1 MWRVETYFHMTVK
14 LIFTVIIIMINS
26 ITTESPMGVTTRPVL
41 LETQYTHWLKKGVT
55 AWKLRVRFHLVRIF
69 RAPCLRDRVS
79 SDLGELFQGGGAR
92 SPFTRKFAA
101 RGR

>member
-1 MWRVETYFHMTVK
+1 MTVK
-14 LIFTVIIIMINS
+14 LIFIVIIIMINS

-41 LETQYTHWLKKGVT
+41 LETQYTRRLKKGVT
-55 AWKLRVRFHLVRIF
+55 AWKLRVRFHLVQIV
-69 RAPCLRDRVS
+69 RAPCLRDCVS

-92 SPFTRKFAA
+92 SQFTRKFAA

>member
-14 LIFTVIIIMINS
+14 LIFIVIIIMINS

-41 LETQYTHWLKKGVT
+41 LETQYTRRLKKGVT
-55 AWKLRVRFHLVRIF
+55 AWKLRVRFHLVQIF
-69 RAPCLRDRVS
+69 RAPCLRDCVS

-92 SPFTRKFAA
+92 SQFTRKFAA